1 MAGRVCS
8 LSAGGR
14 HDALLTEDGEVLIWG
29 NNAEGQLA
37 TGNNI
42 DGKEVREEEEEK
54 EEEKEKKE

>member
-42 DGKEVREEEEEK
+42 DGKEVREEEDEK
-54 EEEKEKKE
+54 G